1 MMKMALVSRTD
12 KPNFPSWQDPSVG
25 RQRAAAWNAQRQ
37 DSFSTYEEVESLHSH
52 QCSSLQSLDNSCC
65 PSRLQ
70 SFGSTSSSLDQSH
83 PQVDGG
89 PWTGGIPTEEQLQ
102 DCQHKDQG
110 SSLTSDSTQS
120 ASAEGGRSGH
130 LKGKSRRSLI
140 EDDEDEMNSSVA
152 KWVDQTRA
160 ETARRRSHVGL
171 PEDPPVRSHEAPE
184 GGQQSS
190 ALSKERS
197 LTALNMQCGDV
208 IPGRSGRRMRL
219 PNETDLELALR
230 VESTSPVSMISRC
243 ASVDSSHSSTGSDHH
258 PEGEWTIAE
267 NVLINLGFGGASI
280 GIPNR
285 FLKSW
290 RQQVVKQRMEEV
302 RRLLGNTTGNHLLQ
316 HLPAK
321 PERALSPKEKS
332 PPARKEDW
340 LSQSLSQPSTSV
352 CSPKSSSIN
361 ATGSEGA
368 NSHQME
374 DAVMSRQRG
383 ADKAKLA
390 GLRRSLRKAATVSSF
405 GQTLSE
411 ISKQGPPNHQV
422 LALQQGDQPPAAR
435 RSPGGGKYSPFH
447 KSHKSSSRDR
457 RRKYMKRQSSLPISL
472 ETLQEEDESFKP
484 GMVKSK
490 QTENEIP
497 SARKHLLK
505 PQSLEVGDEPAF
517 HCKLKIVMEQPSVES
532 REAMSRQGTTDVDV
546 DEAIADV
553 DTDKKDHKVSMEQY
567 LVVKAIIDSKD
578 SGFENEP
585 SRTGSPQISPRSSED
600 ETVRGTCSTTVT
612 TAESKFRK
620 ARSGELLDSK
630 SDSLLVTI
638 PSKELGITSKSGL
651 LTSPIKSFQSQ
662 LNSQKELPDKEEL
675 PVALEKS
682 TPDTSDAHV
691 SSELLPQTDMRDTK
705 VKGRS
710 FSSSSERRGPSLA
723 DIQDDFH
730 LTIIEDEDDD
740 NVFDS
745 PGGSVISESVSA
757 CCQTS
762 PTLHSPLLSPL
773 SFLGSISEH
782 SDGHSSSPEIFVMP
796 SSSTVAAVEENHDSH
811 MERRDSLESVMT
823 TADRLVSDLPLRNL
837 SQEISD
843 GGLSIIT
850 EKEEEQG
857 ASQEPSDQVSVMDM
871 TSQDNQDIP
880 HTADNNKNSGNA
892 GQNLFHYEDL
902 HQNFGT
908 FEQLASNPIEKSR
921 NPFKM
926 ADSFYSS
933 PHHSNVDFDFDATI
947 EEDEDGEQYSDG
959 ESFSKVTFSE
969 VTPMAYETSDLG
981 MMPAAEHIDNNA
993 HSKESQD
1000 SFSHLPMDE
1009 DSPDAQSA
1017 QLEKTEVKKEISSE
1031 SLEDK
1036 SVAGVNSTGSCLQD
1050 NTNSDWEG
1058 FVCDDATKSGN
1069 LRAPSDAV
1077 ILNKHPIPENDILNK
1092 AVVQP
1097 ELVISTSDDGKS
1109 EEKFNTYEE
1118 YNDHCPHNSHPGSY
1132 GICTSLKADEPSKDA
1147 KMCNPQ
1153 GNESQLPS
1161 EGEFITDH
1169 IAHRG
1174 QDAANKPDRRILV
1187 GDTVHSENFKVSD
1200 SLTEGGLLQAREM
1213 KLTSAITNHF
1223 LALGPTEKGT
1233 KPLDQ
1238 LQKERHTIEEW
1249 KLGLDQPQIM
1259 RSTSVEAHLS
1269 YQRRK
1274 LRTLSERSTLYSDG
1288 MEPLLSGFGRVITER
1303 SSSSTEGFGSLG
1315 SDIFRR
1321 PLTVTETLQQVAA
1334 KLESHVRQ
1342 RSLVSIRD
1350 EEGEEENE
1358 QKMPAPEKPAI
1369 PGIKGSAEL
1378 DSTGERN
1385 CVAPEQNWAH
1395 QMLDDEGYEEVNTR
1409 DENDITV
1416 PIVDKATIKMS
1427 KNILVRKE
1435 AENSFKLLDKNM
1447 LQGNSACTA
1456 TFSAVDTKVV
1466 GPNIQVD
1473 ESSDDCKEVSKSDFT
1488 VLASTSADDFSGFTP
1503 KITTSSRR
1511 KSWQFQAT
1519 TCRKSS
1525 NFLSVPS
1532 FGPLT
1537 DSISGNP
1544 LSASPSTTQLN
1555 SEVGLLQEMVP
1566 VTEETLEYSKS
1577 EGGRDQ
1583 NMSVP
1588 SGFTDTGD
1596 VPQTAD
1602 LQVSCDFVMGHVN
1615 DEKYQN
1621 SQDKSTVDLC
1631 TETGTEQEGQ
1641 NKSAQAA
1648 EFMKETHSILKRSPQ
1663 SILVSFDLVDD
1674 ALGSCEK
1681 DLLSPLDCAEMHSQP
1696 DLVSPTGSSV
1706 SEVDIERIQPASDF
1720 VSVQVLPTSNSSPS
1734 QCGAVVH
1741 SQFYKCEKFMI
1752 VSTSSDG
1759 RIDFAEAGEDDSKTC
1774 KSHRILT
1781 FRSEVKIPSLSS
1793 AWQRFSAQP
1802 AWGGS
1807 MSCSQ
1812 TSLSLD
1818 CPSPVPASRLSPT
1831 FEEICSKAG
1840 KLMQQLQD
1848 ALASEAPGNQM
1859 SPAATESR
1867 DNMGTDEN
1875 ESQPG
1880 EEEGEVR
1887 RYRLAKPYSRENDNH
1902 HPGDAA
1908 RIKLESKRRK
1918 KKLLWD
1924 GRVKTSTPK
1933 ANPGGR
1939 HQGDSGREMEG
1950 DVEEGTN
1957 NDHLA
1962 TVRELLETET
1972 KMRRKL
1978 DELESSFEEVSSRKQ
1993 DALTDLK
2000 RLREAVHRNKRDIQ
2014 KAEEIARENMERA
2027 DGLRSEL
2034 MVLEYQRDQARRD
2047 LEDLTKSIGSIKQ
2060 SQSHRGTEEVNA
2072 GTGTNLL
2079 GLSPKEVIAVI
2090 KERDELKTRLR
2101 NGEGDLSP
2109 IERSELERQLNHTK
2123 QELFSGQKSSREKLE
2138 SLQEELEESRHTIE
2152 ELLVEK
2158 TNLAEKVK
2166 ELQATVGSEHT
2177 DGMHSD
2183 IEERN
2188 LLLEQLSG
2196 KLQKELDALR
2206 HQTHEKDQR
2215 LQSLAASVLE
2225 KDKLNDALR
2234 DQVLAAQREAE
2245 EGQRE
2250 TERVVREAQGKMRNA
2265 DVAKELALVELRE
2278 ALLREKEEEIEQLK
2292 LSLEK
2297 DKKEALTALDQKTSE
2312 MMRITQRSL
2321 SEKEEDLNVVKMQL
2335 VQHTEEANKM
2345 EQQLRE
2351 QAEEQVQAAVEKERR
2366 AMEEEYT
2373 RRRREENV
2381 EKELEVAKETS
2392 RLQGELHV
2400 TKQRLEQMQTTVGV
2414 LKEELDKLR
2423 EENLA
2428 AGREKVEA
2436 VSEAR
2441 EKAREDIQREL
2452 DQLREQLA
2460 KENLLEADKLRMKIR
2475 QQEEEVTRL
2484 RSEVKVHQDRE
2495 AKSAGVTGSKSILAE
2510 INEECKRTAAVIGSA
2525 PLKMNISRGSKSLN
2539 GTRSPKSPLH
2549 GMPDSAQGPGR
2560 TQVMAA
2566 LTNLRISNEELRN
2579 YVQSLKADLERQ
2591 KRALSK
2597 AQKEKDEEVKKVA
2610 STIEK
2615 KSGDMDTMRDRLIQD
2630 HLVQVEELQQQISRQ
2645 RTAEASLQQ
2654 RLLDKDSELKE
2665 IQQSMTQWKEETALK
2680 MAKKFEEELSKELE
2694 IRLQEASKRDGSYR
2708 GSQADLRS
2716 RNSSGNGSPSTVSS
2730 ASDAS
2735 TIRLLRHLQER
2746 VKQLRSENMSLR
2758 RSSRGPF
2765 ESSGEE
2771 RASPHSSKHSE
2782 SDDKDHLLYQLQQRV
2797 KLLER
2802 QLQVAEER
2810 CRENAASVSEKIS
2823 ENSRLQGALTQQTKE
2838 LMKMERAYSKLA
2850 SPTRTPVRL

>member
-1 MMKMALVSRTD
+1 
-12 KPNFPSWQDPSVG
+12 
-25 RQRAAAWNAQRQ
+25 
-37 DSFSTYEEVESLHSH
+37 
-52 QCSSLQSLDNSCC
+52 
-65 PSRLQ
+65 
-70 SFGSTSSSLDQSH
+70 
-83 PQVDGG
+83 
-89 PWTGGIPTEEQLQ
+89 
-102 DCQHKDQG
+102 
-110 SSLTSDSTQS
+110 
-120 ASAEGGRSGH
+120 
-130 LKGKSRRSLI
+130 
-140 EDDEDEMNSSVA
+140 MNSS
-152 KWVDQTRA
+152 WSDQD
-160 ETARRRSHVGL
+160 RSR
-171 PEDPPVRSHEAPE
+171 ESD
-184 GGQQSS
+184 
-190 ALSKERS
+190 
-197 LTALNMQCGDV
+197 LTTPD
-208 IPGRSGRRMRL
+208 
-219 PNETDLELALR
+219 
-230 VESTSPVSMISRC
+230 
-243 ASVDSSHSSTGSDHH
+243 SHS
-258 PEGEWTIAE
+258 
-267 NVLINLGFGGASI
+267 
-280 GIPNR
+280 
-285 FLKSW
+285 
-290 RQQVVKQRMEEV
+290 
-302 RRLLGNTTGNHLLQ
+302 
-316 HLPAK
+316 
-321 PERALSPKEKS
+321 
-332 PPARKEDW
+332 
-340 LSQSLSQPSTSV
+340 
-352 CSPKSSSIN
+352 
-361 ATGSEGA
+361 
-368 NSHQME
+368 
-374 DAVMSRQRG
+374 
-383 ADKAKLA
+383 
-390 GLRRSLRKAATVSSF
+390 
-405 GQTLSE
+405 
-411 ISKQGPPNHQV
+411 
-422 LALQQGDQPPAAR
+422 
-435 RSPGGGKYSPFH
+435 
-447 KSHKSSSRDR
+447 
-457 RRKYMKRQSSLPISL
+457 
-472 ETLQEEDESFKP
+472 
-484 GMVKSK
+484 
-490 QTENEIP
+490 
-497 SARKHLLK
+497 
-505 PQSLEVGDEPAF
+505 
-517 HCKLKIVMEQPSVES
+517 
-532 REAMSRQGTTDVDV
+532 GT
-546 DEAIADV
+546 
-553 DTDKKDHKVSMEQY
+553 
-567 LVVKAIIDSKD
+567 
-578 SGFENEP
+578 
-585 SRTGSPQISPRSSED
+585 
-600 ETVRGTCSTTVT
+600 
-612 TAESKFRK
+612 
-620 ARSGELLDSK
+620 
-630 SDSLLVTI
+630 
-638 PSKELGITSKSGL
+638 
-651 LTSPIKSFQSQ
+651 
-662 LNSQKELPDKEEL
+662 
-675 PVALEKS
+675 
-682 TPDTSDAHV
+682 
-691 SSELLPQTDMRDTK
+691 
-705 VKGRS
+705 
-710 FSSSSERRGPSLA
+710 
-723 DIQDDFH
+723 
-730 LTIIEDEDDD
+730 
-740 NVFDS
+740 
-745 PGGSVISESVSA
+745 
-757 CCQTS
+757 
-762 PTLHSPLLSPL
+762 
-773 SFLGSISEH
+773 
-782 SDGHSSSPEIFVMP
+782 
-796 SSSTVAAVEENHDSH
+796 
-811 MERRDSLESVMT
+811 
-823 TADRLVSDLPLRNL
+823 
-837 SQEISD
+837 
-843 GGLSIIT
+843 
-850 EKEEEQG
+850 
-857 ASQEPSDQVSVMDM
+857 
-871 TSQDNQDIP
+871 
-880 HTADNNKNSGNA
+880 
-892 GQNLFHYEDL
+892 
-902 HQNFGT
+902 
-908 FEQLASNPIEKSR
+908 
-921 NPFKM
+921 
-926 ADSFYSS
+926 
-933 PHHSNVDFDFDATI
+933 
-947 EEDEDGEQYSDG
+947 
-959 ESFSKVTFSE
+959 
-969 VTPMAYETSDLG
+969 
-981 MMPAAEHIDNNA
+981 
-993 HSKESQD
+993 
-1000 SFSHLPMDE
+1000 
-1009 DSPDAQSA
+1009 
-1017 QLEKTEVKKEISSE
+1017 
-1031 SLEDK
+1031 
-1036 SVAGVNSTGSCLQD
+1036 
-1050 NTNSDWEG
+1050 
-1058 FVCDDATKSGN
+1058 
-1069 LRAPSDAV
+1069 
-1077 ILNKHPIPENDILNK
+1077 
-1092 AVVQP
+1092 
-1097 ELVISTSDDGKS
+1097 
-1109 EEKFNTYEE
+1109 
-1118 YNDHCPHNSHPGSY
+1118 
-1132 GICTSLKADEPSKDA
+1132 
-1147 KMCNPQ
+1147 
-1153 GNESQLPS
+1153 S
-1161 EGEFITDH
+1161 EGEFESFEDGGH
-1169 IAHRG
+1169 HANENNLDYEDPHSDEM
-1174 QDAANKPDRRILV
+1174 DAD
-1187 GDTVHSENFKVSD
+1187 
-1200 SLTEGGLLQAREM
+1200 GLQ
-1213 KLTSAITNHF
+1213 TNYN
-1223 LALGPTEKGT
+1223 
-1233 KPLDQ
+1233 Q
-1238 LQKERHTIEEW
+1238 
-1249 KLGLDQPQIM
+1249 
-1259 RSTSVEAHLS
+1259 
-1269 YQRRK
+1269 
-1274 LRTLSERSTLYSDG
+1274 
-1288 MEPLLSGFGRVITER
+1288 
-1303 SSSSTEGFGSLG
+1303 STE
-1315 SDIFRR
+1315 
-1321 PLTVTETLQQVAA
+1321 
-1334 KLESHVRQ
+1334 
-1342 RSLVSIRD
+1342 
-1350 EEGEEENE
+1350 
-1358 QKMPAPEKPAI
+1358 
-1369 PGIKGSAEL
+1369 
-1378 DSTGERN
+1378 
-1385 CVAPEQNWAH
+1385 
-1395 QMLDDEGYEEVNTR
+1395 
-1409 DENDITV
+1409 
-1416 PIVDKATIKMS
+1416 
-1427 KNILVRKE
+1427 
-1435 AENSFKLLDKNM
+1435 
-1447 LQGNSACTA
+1447 
-1456 TFSAVDTKVV
+1456 
-1466 GPNIQVD
+1466 
-1473 ESSDDCKEVSKSDFT
+1473 
-1488 VLASTSADDFSGFTP
+1488 
-1503 KITTSSRR
+1503 
-1511 KSWQFQAT
+1511 
-1519 TCRKSS
+1519 
-1525 NFLSVPS
+1525 
-1532 FGPLT
+1532 
-1537 DSISGNP
+1537 
-1544 LSASPSTTQLN
+1544 
-1555 SEVGLLQEMVP
+1555 
-1566 VTEETLEYSKS
+1566 
-1577 EGGRDQ
+1577 
-1583 NMSVP
+1583 
-1588 SGFTDTGD
+1588 
-1596 VPQTAD
+1596 
-1602 LQVSCDFVMGHVN
+1602 
-1615 DEKYQN
+1615 
-1621 SQDKSTVDLC
+1621 
-1631 TETGTEQEGQ
+1631 
-1641 NKSAQAA
+1641 
-1648 EFMKETHSILKRSPQ
+1648 
-1663 SILVSFDLVDD
+1663 
-1674 ALGSCEK
+1674 
-1681 DLLSPLDCAEMHSQP
+1681 
-1696 DLVSPTGSSV
+1696 
-1706 SEVDIERIQPASDF
+1706 
-1720 VSVQVLPTSNSSPS
+1720 
-1734 QCGAVVH
+1734 
-1741 SQFYKCEKFMI
+1741 
-1752 VSTSSDG
+1752 
-1759 RIDFAEAGEDDSKTC
+1759 AEAGEDASNTSEHLPHPEAAGEEEAGGVREMLEDSGEA
-1774 KSHRILT
+1774 L
-1781 FRSEVKIPSLSS
+1781 
-1793 AWQRFSAQP
+1793 
-1802 AWGGS
+1802 GGS
-1807 MSCSQ
+1807 GGPRTDENGEKRHTVLNMHHVDLILDNIDAELNDIINRSLNSEHSEHSYHGNSTSSGQTRSSKRSQ
-1812 TSLSLD
+1812 KSAMLINS
-1818 CPSPVPASRLSPT
+1818 
-1831 FEEICSKAG
+1831 
-1840 KLMQQLQD
+1840 
-1848 ALASEAPGNQM
+1848 
-1859 SPAATESR
+1859 ATESS
-1867 DNMGTDEN
+1867 DSETAEGTL
-1875 ESQPG
+1875 
-1880 EEEGEVR
+1880 EEGSATDTGLGTGSHPGDSSPLPNGENAHHRSSQNVALDRMRQNSNSKKPRKKRIPQRQVVVEFSDVDSICSEDVRMRVEETLHLQDQHNSPKYANLSNLSRGRHTAIVQSDPESIQTEEYEQRFRSLMVKQVAGVPVKSFDQVTIPSDLESVETGMVHQKFQEALRKGPEVR
-1887 RYRLAKPYSRENDNH
+1887 VFNEFGDQSDLDPLQMEEIERKFQAILRKKKIEKIRHSPKEGDTEDEGTSDLDSVRAIPSKSEAGSPPTRQSLNGRSQGRRHQNGAHIKHSGRSGDPSPRASAFNSSRSSSRVPSSPIRSQLTSPWSTPRDISPSPPTQRSPTAVGVHPHFPFGQLVAAKPCPNHEKKNPARYRLAKPYSRENDNH